1 MIGIYKIYNNFNS
14 KIYIGS
20 SNNMEKRISSHFRD
34 LKANKHCNS
43 YLQNAYNKHGIDYFK
58 YEIMEILPENTTKE
72 ELLRIEQEYIDKYDF
87 DLLYNLN
94 PITNSGGADIL
105 KISSYLLNLKGEII
119 KEFDSLIEVSKYLNC
134 SQISSNRYNNS
145 KILFKKYRV
154 VTKEFYEN
162 NLNVILSWKVN
173 YHKKDGYLNYYKF
186 DEITRK
192 YIVFDGDDIIA
203 RTEDENLAIRI
214 SKTYVENI
222 NE

>member
-20 SNNMEKRISSHFRD
+20 SNNIKKRILSHFRD
-34 LKANKHCNS
+34 LKVNNHRNG
-43 YLQNAYNKHGIDYFK
+43 YLQNAYNKYGKDYFK
-58 YEIMEILPENTTKE
+58 YEILEILPNYTTKE
-72 ELLRIEQEYIDKYDF
+72 ELLKIEQEYIDKYDF

-94 PITNSGGADIL
+94 PITNSGGAETL
-105 KISSYLLNLKGEII
+105 KISSYLLNLKGEIL
-119 KEFDSLIEVSKYLNC
+119 KEFDSLIAISKYLNC
-134 SQISSNRYNNS
+134 SQINKNRYNNS

-162 NLNVILSWKVN
+162 NLDLILSWKVN
-173 YHKKDGYLNYYKF
+173 YHKKDDYLNYYKF
-186 DEITRK
+186 DEISRK

-203 RTEDENLAIRI
+203 RTEDENLAIKI
-214 SKTYVENI
+214 SKIYVESI